1 MVLPKITR
9 DHYSNVFSVAYK
21 TVKLYLFHLAK
32 KLSTF
37 LKLVIKFQ
45 HKKEPSCISF
55 KNNFGTNGPPN
66 VWGNSKRITMKWNRC
81 SLQGIQTTLGLGHRR
96 IMVRLLT

>member
-9 DHYSNVFSVAYK
+9 GHYSNVFSVANK
-21 TVKLYLFHLAK
+21 TVKLYLLHFAK

-45 HKKEPSCISF
+45 YKKQALF
-55 KNNFGTNGPPN
+55 YKFQ
-66 VWGNSKRITMKWNRC
+66 K
-81 SLQGIQTTLGLGHRR
+81 
-96 IMVRLLT
+96 